1 MSKKN
6 YSVAKV
12 FDSNSRYYDSQCKE
26 HNKLYI
32 KFVMM
37 CCHNLLKNRGYLF
50 LNEVYRQL
58 GFPLTREGQMYGWIH
73 NGITE
78 FDIPYTTKYSNGKD
92 SIYITL
98 ECMEN
103 ILDALPSE
111 KEL

>member
-1 MSKKN
+1 MDKKN

-12 FDSNSRYYDSQCKE
+12 FDQNSHLYD
-26 HNKLYI
+26 NKCMEYNELYI
-32 KFVMM
+32 KTVMKY
-37 CCHNLLKNRGYLF
+37 CHDTLKHKGYLF
-50 LNEVYRQL
+50 LNDVYRQL
-58 GFPLTREGQMYGWIH
+58 GFPLTREGQMYGWIY

-78 FDIPYTTKYSNGKD
+78 FDMPYTTKYSDEKD

-111 KEL
+111 EEL

>member
-1 MSKKN
+1 MNKKT
-6 YSVAKV
+6 YSVVKV
-12 FDSNSRYYDSQCKE
+12 FDSNSRYYDNQCKE

-32 KFVMM
+32 KSVMM
-37 CCHNLLKNRGYLF
+37 CCHNLLKDRGYLF
-50 LNEVYRQL
+50 LNEVYRRL

-111 KEL
+111 EEL

>member
-6 YSVAKV
+6 YSVVKI
-12 FDSNSRYYDSQCKE
+12 FDSNSRYYVNQRKE
-26 HNKLYI
+26 YNKLCI
-32 KFVMM
+32 KSVMM
-37 CCHNLLKNRGYLF
+37 HCHNLLKYRGFLF

-58 GFPLTREGQMYGWIH
+58 GFPLTREGQMYGWIY

-78 FDIPYTTKYSNGKD
+78 FDMPYTTKYSNSQD

-111 KEL
+111 EEL